1 MWMEDSSVQASVKGA
16 DTVALSVVDEV
27 SYRQI
32 VDLSPDAIFIQCDG
46 EFMFINPAGISLFGL
61 ESAQQLMGMPVM
73 KFVTPGSRRA
83 VKKYFRRGQGTKQA
97 RSSLEATWL
106 TSSGAPFLAAV
117 TVSPFLH
124 RGKDG
129 SLVILR
135 DITERKRVE
144 ETLARATHAAE
155 RANRAK
161 SSFLATMSHEIRTPM
176 NAVLGMLELLSLSSL
191 DQDQRFSLE
200 TAREST
206 NWLLRIIDDVL
217 DFSKIEAGYLEI
229 RLEPASIAEM
239 VDRAAA
245 VYSDVARG
253 KGLRLEKIVDPNI
266 SPAVMVDRLRLRQV
280 LNNLLSNAIKF
291 TDQGHVEIRAK
302 LLERRGECD
311 VVGFEVRDTGI
322 GVAAEDQ
329 QRLFQPFIQVDS
341 DTTRKFG
348 GTGLGLTI
356 CARLARMM
364 GGEIAIDS
372 KLGEGTTIF
381 VTLPLPITNLAVLTD
396 AKNKGRSADDGRL
409 LRPQESRNA
418 QVVGSGDL
426 FLVVD
431 DHPVNRQLLL
441 KQLNT
446 LGYIAE
452 GAGNGVEA
460 FEAWKTGRFARIIA
474 DCRMPG
480 MDGYEL
486 ARQIRRAEAQA
497 QDGRHTLIIAWTAS
511 ALEGDAELALAA
523 GMDDYMAKPADLST
537 MKHKLAAWILPIR
550 PAMTPVSPGGKQ
562 IDLPLEGPIDLT
574 RLREISL
581 KDEAFE
587 QEILTEFRDTI
598 RKDLDTLR
606 RGLVSKDLNTVAHIA
621 HHMRGASRLVGA
633 LLFAAECELF
643 ERLAVQNNWEALSA
657 MQVQFFATA
666 ERLDQALGTQLAFP
680 APQRVT
686 FPPGDNVD
694 G

>member
-1 MWMEDSSVQASVKGA
+1 MRK
-16 DTVALSVVDEV
+16 LS
-27 SYRQI
+27 
-32 VDLSPDAIFIQCDG
+32 AAGTFI
-46 EFMFINPAGISLFGL
+46 
-61 ESAQQLMGMPVM
+61 
-73 KFVTPGSRRA
+73 
-83 VKKYFRRGQGTKQA
+83 
-97 RSSLEATWL
+97 
-106 TSSGAPFLAAV
+106 
-117 TVSPFLH
+117 
-124 RGKDG
+124 
-129 SLVILR
+129 
-135 DITERKRVE
+135 
-144 ETLARATHAAE
+144 
-155 RANRAK
+155 
-161 SSFLATMSHEIRTPM
+161 
-176 NAVLGMLELLSLSSL
+176 
-191 DQDQRFSLE
+191 
-200 TAREST
+200 
-206 NWLLRIIDDVL
+206 
-217 DFSKIEAGYLEI
+217 
-229 RLEPASIAEM
+229 
-239 VDRAAA
+239 
-245 VYSDVARG
+245 
-253 KGLRLEKIVDPNI
+253 
-266 SPAVMVDRLRLRQV
+266 
-280 LNNLLSNAIKF
+280 
-291 TDQGHVEIRAK
+291 
-302 LLERRGECD
+302 
-311 VVGFEVRDTGI
+311 
-322 GVAAEDQ
+322 
-329 QRLFQPFIQVDS
+329 
-341 DTTRKFG
+341 
-348 GTGLGLTI
+348 
-356 CARLARMM
+356 
-364 GGEIAIDS
+364 
-372 KLGEGTTIF
+372 
-381 VTLPLPITNLAVLTD
+381 
-396 AKNKGRSADDGRL
+396 
-409 LRPQESRNA
+409 
-418 QVVGSGDL
+418 
-426 FLVVD
+426 LVVD

-587 QEILTEFRDTI
+587 QEILKEFRDTT

-621 HHMRGASRLVGA
+621 HHMRGASRMVGA

-643 ERLAVQNNWEALSA
+643 ERLAVQNNWEALSS

-666 ERLDQALGTQLAFP
+666 ERLDQALGAQLAFP